1 MFQMVQ
7 SSPLWNG
14 RQNEADADM
23 LLSPNPARFTVER
36 WQFTL
41 LAFALLSL
49 LGLSAFLSI
58 PRSEDPHFPIPIVI
72 TNVILPGADASDVEE
87 LLIKPIED
95 AVDGLDDVKE
105 IRSFAGDGVASIL
118 VEFEWSTKPERKY
131 DEVVREINAI
141 RASLPQGIARL
152 DIRRARTTETNILQV
167 ALVSDT
173 VPWRTMEKISDDL
186 REELD
191 RSFGV
196 RRAEYWGAPRSEA
209 RVAVNTGR
217 LADLKISP
225 TQVSDAL
232 RAAGTDTPVGSVHA
246 GERRFNI
253 KTSGS
258 FDNLDAIGNVP
269 VAAAA
274 GRVVRV
280 RDVADVSWETGEATH
295 LTYFNGKRAM
305 FVTVKQRDNVD
316 VQTVRDGL
324 ATRLD
329 AFEKRLPAGIKME
342 RAFDQSVNVK
352 HRLGNLYRDFGIALG
367 LVLITLLPLGIR
379 AGFVVMLSIPM
390 SLLIGIFALQMAG
403 FTLNQLS
410 IAGFVLAL
418 GLLVDDSI
426 VVTENIAR
434 RIREGEDRVSAAING
449 TAQIGIAVI
458 GCTATLMLAFLPLMF
473 LPEGS
478 GKFIKSLPVTV
489 LLTVAA
495 SLFVSLTVIPFLASR
510 MLKND
515 EDPEGNFL
523 LRRVNGAIHAFYT
536 PILHKALARP
546 WAALGIIMAISFTAF
561 PIIGVIGQSLFP
573 PAGIPQFLIRI
584 ETPEGTS
591 LEKTKQAMNF
601 VETRL
606 ETRKKANEVDW
617 YMSNLG
623 RGNPQIF
630 YNIFQRETASNY
642 AEIAVQ
648 KNGWKG
654 QGSLDW
660 VETLRD
666 DIKGYPGA
674 RFTIVVF
681 ENGPPVEAPIA
692 VRIFGEDLNTLKSL
706 SQQTM
711 ALMESTAGVR
721 DVVNPLRLDRTDI
734 DLGVDTAQAAA
745 LGVPAGAERRIAR
758 LALAGEVAS
767 TFRDDQ
773 GDDYPVIVRL
783 PMSNRNTLEDL
794 DRIYVPTNAGGSTP
808 LSAFATPKLI
818 SSAAVIARVN
828 RERVVTL
835 TAQTQEGFLTATVT
849 ADMLARIT
857 EQIKTPPGFR
867 VELGGQAAAQSE
879 SFSGLGA
886 AFMIALFGILAVL
899 VLEFGKFK
907 TAIVVAGIIP
917 LGIFGAVGALA
928 VTGYSMSFTATIG
941 IIALIGIEIKNSIL
955 LVDFTE
961 QLRRE
966 GVGLMDAIEKAGEIR
981 FLPVLLTSIT
991 AIGGLLPLAFEQSG
1005 LYSPLAIAII
1015 GGLITSTF
1023 LSRVATPVMYYLTAR
1038 DKPDGPSLW
1047 ARLRALVPGN

>member
-1 MFQMVQ
+1 
-7 SSPLWNG
+7 
-14 RQNEADADM
+14 M
-23 LLSPNPARFTVER
+23 LLNPNPARFTVER
-36 WQFTL
+36 WQFTM
-41 LAFALLSL
+41 LAFALLAL
-49 LGLSAFLSI
+49 LGLTAFNSI

-72 TNVILPGADASDVEE
+72 TNVILPGADAQDVEE

-95 AVDGLDDVKE
+95 VVDGLDDVKE
-105 IRSFAGDGVASIL
+105 IRSFAADGVATIL

-141 RASLPQGIARL
+141 RSTLPQGIARI
-152 DIRRARTTETNILQV
+152 DTRRARTTETNILQV

-173 VPWRTMEKISDDL
+173 VPWRTLEKISDDL

-191 RSFGV
+191 RAPGV
-196 RRAEYWGAPRSEA
+196 RKAEYWGVPRSEA
-209 RVAVNTGR
+209 RVAVNSGR

-232 RAAGTDTPVGSVHA
+232 RAAGADTPVGSVHA
-246 GERRFNI
+246 GERRFNV
-253 KTSGS
+253 KTQGS
-258 FDNLDAIGNVP
+258 FDSLEGIGNVS
-269 VAAAA
+269 VVSSG

-280 RDVADVSWETGEATH
+280 RDVADVSWETGEPTH
-295 LTYFNGKRAM
+295 LTFFNGKRAT

-316 VQTVRDGL
+316 VEGVQRGL
-324 ATRLD
+324 VSRLD
-329 AFEKRLPAGIKME
+329 AFEKRLPAGIKLE

-367 LVLITLLPLGIR
+367 LVLITLLPLGLR

-390 SLLIGIFALQMAG
+390 SLLIGIFALQLAG

-449 TAQIGIAVI
+449 TAQIGIAVL
-458 GCTATLMLAFLPLMF
+458 GCTATLMLAFVPLLF

-510 MLKND
+510 VLKNE

-561 PIIGVIGQSLFP
+561 PLMGLIGQSLFP
-573 PAGIPQFLIRI
+573 PAGIPQFLVRV

-591 LEKTKQAMNF
+591 LAKTQQAMNF

-606 ETRKKANEVDW
+606 EARKKIGEVDW

-630 YNIFQRETASNY
+630 YNIFPRETSSNY

-654 QGSLDW
+654 QASLDW
-660 VETLRD
+660 VEKLRD

-674 RFTIVVF
+674 RFTIVIF
-681 ENGPPVEAPIA
+681 ENGPPVEAAIA
-692 VRIFGEDLNTLKSL
+692 VRIFGEDLITLKDL
-706 SQQTM
+706 SKQAMTI
-711 ALMESTAGVR
+711 MEATDGVR

-734 DLGVDTAQAAA
+734 DLGVDTAEAAA

-758 LALAGEVAS
+758 LALAGEPAA

-773 GDDYPVIVRL
+773 GDDYPVMVRL
-783 PMSNRNTLEDL
+783 PMQGRNTLSDL
-794 DRIYVPTNAGGSTP
+794 DRIYVPTTSGGSAA

-835 TAQTQEGFLTATVT
+835 TAQTQDGFLTADVT
-849 ADMLARIT
+849 AQMLERIQN
-857 EQIKTPPGFR
+857 EIKTPPGFR

-886 AFMIALFGILAVL
+886 AFLVALFGIMAVL

-928 VTGYSMSFTATIG
+928 LTGYSMSFTATIG
-941 IIALIGIEIKNSIL
+941 IISLIGIEIKNSIL

-966 GVGLMDAIEKAGEIR
+966 GVGLVDAIEKAGEVR
-981 FLPVLLTSIT
+981 FLPVLLTSVT

-1005 LYSPLAIAII
+1005 LYSPLAISII

-1023 LSRVATPVMYYLTAR
+1023 LARVATPVMYFLTERERPA
-1038 DKPDGPSLW
+1038 GPTLLQ
-1047 ARLRALVPGN
+1047 RLTGLLPKRA

>member
-1 MFQMVQ
+1 
-7 SSPLWNG
+7 
-14 RQNEADADM
+14 M
-23 LLSPNPARFTVER
+23 LLNPNPARFTVER
-36 WQFTL
+36 WQFTM
-41 LAFALLSL
+41 LAFALLAL
-49 LGLSAFLSI
+49 LGLSAFSSI

-72 TNVILPGADASDVEE
+72 TNVILPGADAEDVEE

-95 AVDGLDDVKE
+95 VVDGLDDVKE
-105 IRSFAGDGVASIL
+105 IRAFAADGVASIL

-141 RASLPQGIARL
+141 RSTLPQGIARI
-152 DIRRARTTETNILQV
+152 DIRRARTTETNVLQV

-173 VPWRTMEKISDDL
+173 VPWRTLEKISDDL

-191 RSFGV
+191 RAPGV
-196 RRAEYWGAPRSEA
+196 RKAEYWGAPRSEA
-209 RVAVNTGR
+209 RVAIDAGR
-217 LADLKISP
+217 LADMRISP

-232 RAAGTDTPVGSVHA
+232 RAAGTETPVGSVHA
-246 GERRFNI
+246 GERRFNV
-253 KTSGS
+253 KTQGS
-258 FDNLDAIGNVP
+258 FNSLDAIGNVS
-269 VAAAA
+269 VVSAG

-280 RDVADVSWETGEATH
+280 RDVATVSWETAEPTH
-295 LTYFNGKRAM
+295 LTFFNGKRSM
-305 FVTVKQRDNVD
+305 FITVKQRDNVD
-316 VQTVRDGL
+316 VERVQEGL
-324 ATRLD
+324 VSRLD
-329 AFEKRLPAGIKME
+329 AFEKRLPAGIKLE

-367 LVLITLLPLGIR
+367 LVLITLLPLGLR

-390 SLLIGIFALQMAG
+390 SLLIGVFALQLAG

-449 TAQIGIAVI
+449 TAQIGIAVL
-458 GCTATLMLAFLPLMF
+458 GCTATLMLAFVPLLF

-510 MLKND
+510 VLKND

-523 LRRVNGAIHAFYT
+523 LQRINGAIHSFYT

-546 WAALGIIMAISFTAF
+546 WAALGIVMAISFTAF
-561 PIIGVIGQSLFP
+561 PIMGAIGQSLFP
-573 PAGIPQFLIRI
+573 PAGIPQFLIRV

-591 LEKTKQAMNF
+591 LAKTSEAMKF

-606 ETRKKANEVDW
+606 EARKQKGEVDW

-630 YNIFQRETASNY
+630 YNIFQRETSSNY

-654 QGSLDW
+654 QASLDW
-660 VETLRD
+660 VEALRN

-674 RFTIVVF
+674 RFSLVVF

-692 VRIFGEDLNTLKSL
+692 VRIFGEDLTTLKAL
-706 SQQTM
+706 SQQAM
-711 ALMESTAGVR
+711 GIMESTTGIR

-734 DLGVDTAQAAA
+734 DLGVDTAKAAA
-745 LGVPAGAERRIAR
+745 LGVAAGTERRMAR
-758 LALAGEVAS
+758 LALAGETAA
-767 TFRDDQ
+767 TFRDGQ
-773 GDDYPVIVRL
+773 GDDYPVTVRL
-783 PMSNRNTLEDL
+783 PMQGRNNLGDL
-794 DRIYVPTNAGGSTP
+794 DQIYVPTNTGGSTA
-808 LSAFATPKLI
+808 LASFASPKLI

-835 TAQTQEGFLTATVT
+835 TAQTKDGFLTANVT
-849 ADMLARIT
+849 DAMLTRIKN
-857 EQIKTPPGFR
+857 EIKVPPGFR

-886 AFMIALFGILAVL
+886 AFMVALFGILAVL

-928 VTGYSMSFTATIG
+928 ITGYSMSFTATIG

-961 QLRRE
+961 QLRHE
-966 GVGLMDAIEKAGEIR
+966 GMGLMDAIEKAGEVR
-981 FLPVLLTSIT
+981 FLPVLLTSVT

-1005 LYSPLAIAII
+1005 LYSPLAISII

-1023 LSRVATPVMYYLTAR
+1023 LARVATPVMYFLTAR
-1038 DKPDGPSLW
+1038 DKPEGPTFLQ
-1047 ARLRALVPGN
+1047 RLGQKLGGLLPKRA

>member
-1 MFQMVQ
+1 MARVSLL
-7 SSPLWNG
+7 SSDKAS
-14 RQNEADADM
+14 EACAHM
-23 LLSPNPARFTVER
+23 LLNPNPAKFTVQR

-49 LGLSAFLSI
+49 LGLSAFSSI

-72 TNVILPGADASDVEE
+72 TNVILPGADAQDVEE

-95 AVDGLDDVKE
+95 VIDGLDDVKE
-105 IRSFAGDGVASIL
+105 IRSFAADGLASIV
-118 VEFEWSTKPERKY
+118 VEFEWSTNPERKY
-131 DEVVREINAI
+131 DEVVREINAV
-141 RASLPQGIARL
+141 RSTLPQGVARL

-173 VPWRTMEKISDDL
+173 VPWRTLEKIADDL

-191 RSFGV
+191 RSSGV
-196 RRAEYWGAPRSEA
+196 RKAEYWGAPRSEA
-209 RVAVNTGR
+209 RVSVNAGR
-217 LADLKISP
+217 LAELRLSP
-225 TQVSDAL
+225 NQVSDAL
-232 RAAGTDTPVGSVHA
+232 RASGTDTPVGSVHA
-246 GERRFNI
+246 GERRFNV
-253 KTSGS
+253 KTEGS
-258 FDNLDAIGNVP
+258 FDSLEAIGNVP
-269 VAAAA
+269 VTSAN

-280 RDVADVSWETGEATH
+280 RDVADVSWETAEATH
-295 LTYFNGKRAM
+295 LTFFNGARAM

-316 VQTVRDGL
+316 VQIVRDGL
-324 ATRLD
+324 ATRLN
-329 AFEKRLPAGIKME
+329 AFEKRLPAGVKLE

-379 AGFVVMLSIPM
+379 AGLVVMLSIPM
-390 SLLIGIFALQMAG
+390 SLLIGVFALQMAG

-410 IAGFVLAL
+410 IAGFVLSL

-458 GCTATLMLAFLPLMF
+458 GCTACLMLAFVPLLF

-478 GKFIKSLPVTV
+478 GQFIKSLPVTV

-523 LRRVNGAIHAFYT
+523 LQRVNNAIHSFYT

-546 WAALGIIMAISFTAF
+546 WIALGMIMAVSFTAF
-561 PIIGVIGQSLFP
+561 PIIGLIGQSLFP
-573 PAGIPQFLIRI
+573 PAGIPQFLIRV

-591 LEKTKQAMNF
+591 LEKTRSAMNF
-601 VETRL
+601 AETRL
-606 ETRKKANEVDW
+606 EARKKAGEVDW

-630 YNIFQRETASNY
+630 YNIFQRETSSNY

-654 QGSLDW
+654 QASLDW
-660 VETLRD
+660 IEALRTD
-666 DIKGYPGA
+666 LKGFPGA
-674 RFTIVVF
+674 RFTVVVF

-692 VRIFGEDLNTLKSL
+692 VRIFGEDLTTLKAL

-711 ALMESTAGVR
+711 ALMEATPGVR

-734 DLGVDTAQAAA
+734 DLGVDTAEAAA
-745 LGVPAGAERRIAR
+745 LGVPAGSERRIAR
-758 LALAGEVAS
+758 LALAGEAAS

-773 GDDYPVIVRL
+773 GDDYPVVVRL
-783 PMSNRNTLEDL
+783 PMGTRNSLEDL
-794 DRIYVPTNAGGSTP
+794 DRIYVPTNAGGSAP
-808 LSAFATPKLI
+808 LSSFATPRLT
-818 SSAAVIARVN
+818 SNAAVIARVN

-835 TAQTQEGFLTATVT
+835 TAQTQEGFLTASVT
-849 ADMLARIT
+849 GDVLERIT
-857 EQIKTPPGFR
+857 NQVKTPPGFR

-886 AFMIALFGILAVL
+886 AFLVAIFGILAVL

-928 VTGYSMSFTATIG
+928 LTGYSMSFTATIG

-966 GVGLMDAIEKAGEIR
+966 GMGLMDAIERAGEVR
-981 FLPVLLTSIT
+981 FLPVLLTSVT

-1015 GGLITSTF
+1015 GGLFTSTF

-1038 DKPDGPSLW
+1038 DKPEGPSLVE
-1047 ARLRALVPGN
+1047 RVMGLRTLFAAK

>member
-1 MFQMVQ
+1 
-7 SSPLWNG
+7 
-14 RQNEADADM
+14 M
-23 LLSPNPARFTVER
+23 LLNPNPARFTVER

-41 LAFALLSL
+41 LAFALLAL
-49 LGLSAFLSI
+49 LGLSAFSSI

-72 TNVILPGADASDVEE
+72 TNVILPGADAEDVEE

-95 AVDGLDDVKE
+95 VIDGLDDVKE
-105 IRSFAGDGVASIL
+105 IRSFAADGVASII

-141 RASLPQGIARL
+141 RSTLPQGIARL
-152 DIRRARTTETNILQV
+152 DIRRARTTETNVLQV
-167 ALVSDT
+167 ALVSKT
-173 VPWRTMEKISDDL
+173 VPWRTFEKISDDL

-191 RSFGV
+191 RAPGV

-209 RVAVNTGR
+209 RVAINSGR
-217 LADLKISP
+217 LAEMRISP

-232 RAAGTDTPVGSVHA
+232 RSASTETPVGSVHA
-246 GERRFNI
+246 GERRFNV
-253 KTSGS
+253 KTQGS
-258 FDNLDAIGNVP
+258 FDGLEAIGSVP
-269 VAAAA
+269 VVSAG

-280 RDVADVSWETGEATH
+280 RDIADVSWETSEANH
-295 LTYFNGKRAM
+295 LAFFNGQRAM
-305 FVTVKQRDNVD
+305 FITVKQRDNVD
-316 VQTVRDGL
+316 VQKVRDGL
-324 ATRLD
+324 ASRLD
-329 AFEKRLPAGIKME
+329 AFEKRLPAGVRLE
-342 RAFDQSVNVK
+342 RAFDQSVNVS

-367 LVLITLLPLGIR
+367 LVLITLLPLGLR

-390 SLLIGIFALQMAG
+390 SLLIGIFALQVAG

-449 TAQIGIAVI
+449 TAQIGIAVL
-458 GCTATLMLAFLPLMF
+458 GCTATLMLAFVPLLF

-478 GKFIKSLPVTV
+478 GQFIKSLPVTV

-510 MLKND
+510 VLKNE

-523 LRRVNGAIHAFYT
+523 LKKVNGGIQAFYT

-546 WAALGIIMAISFTAF
+546 WAALGIIMAISLTAI
-561 PIIGVIGQSLFP
+561 PIMGVIGQSLFP

-591 LEKTKQAMNF
+591 LAKTNEAMTF
-601 VETRL
+601 AESRL
-606 ETRKKANEVDW
+606 EARKQKGEIDW

-654 QGSLDW
+654 QASLDW
-660 VETLRD
+660 VEGLRGD
-666 DIKGYPGA
+666 LEGYPGA
-674 RFTIVVF
+674 RFTLVVF
-681 ENGPPVEAPIA
+681 ENGPPVEAAIA
-692 VRIFGEDLNTLKSL
+692 LRIFGEDLQTLKAL
-706 SQQTM
+706 SQQAM
-711 ALMESTAGVR
+711 SIMESSGGAR

-734 DLGVDTAQAAA
+734 DLGVDTAEAAA
-745 LGVPAGAERRIAR
+745 LGVVAGAERRIAR
-758 LALAGEVAS
+758 LALAGENAA
-767 TFRDDQ
+767 TLRDSQ

-783 PMSNRNTLEDL
+783 PMQGRNTLGDL
-794 DRIYVPTNAGGSTP
+794 DKIFVPTNAGGSAA
-808 LSAFATPKLI
+808 LSSFATPKLI
-818 SSAAVIARVN
+818 SGPAVIARVN

-835 TAQTQEGFLTATVT
+835 TAQTKDGFLTTSVT
-849 ADMLARIT
+849 ADILARVQQ
-857 EQIKTPPGFR
+857 EIKVPPGFR
-867 VELGGQAAAQSE
+867 IELGGQAAAQAE

-886 AFMIALFGILAVL
+886 AFLVALFGILAVL

-907 TAIVVAGIIP
+907 TAMVVAGIIP

-928 VTGYSMSFTATIG
+928 ITGYSMSFTATIG

-1015 GGLITSTF
+1015 GGLVTSTF
-1023 LSRVATPVMYYLTAR
+1023 LARVATPVMYYLTER
-1038 DKPDGPSLW
+1038 ERPPGPTLLN
-1047 ARLRALVPGN
+1047 RLTTLMPKRA

>member
-1 MFQMVQ
+1 
-7 SSPLWNG
+7 
-14 RQNEADADM
+14 M
-23 LLSPNPARFTVER
+23 LLKPNPARFTVER
-36 WQFTL
+36 WQFTMLAFGL
-41 LAFALLSL
+41 LAL
-49 LGLSAFLSI
+49 LGLSAFSSI

-72 TNVILPGADASDVEE
+72 TNVILPGADAQDVEE

-95 AVDGLDDVKE
+95 VIDGLDDVKE
-105 IRSFAGDGVASIL
+105 IRAFAADGVASIV
-118 VEFEWSTKPERKY
+118 VEFEWNTRPERKY

-141 RASLPQGIARL
+141 RSTLPQGIARI

-167 ALVSDT
+167 ALVSQS
-173 VPWRTMEKISDDL
+173 VPWRTLEKISDDL

-191 RSFGV
+191 RAPGV
-196 RRAEYWGAPRSEA
+196 RKSEYWGAPRTEA
-209 RVAVNTGR
+209 RVAVNSGR

-232 RAAGTDTPVGSVHA
+232 RAAGADTPVGSVHA
-246 GERRFNI
+246 GERRFNV
-253 KTSGS
+253 KTQGS
-258 FDNLDAIGNVP
+258 FDNLEAIGNVS
-269 VAAAA
+269 VVSAA

-280 RDVADVSWETGEATH
+280 SDVADVSWETSEANH
-295 LTYFNGKRAM
+295 LTFFNGKRAT

-316 VQTVRDGL
+316 VERVRDGL
-324 ATRLD
+324 AARLD
-329 AFEKRLPAGIKME
+329 AFEKRLPAGVKLE

-390 SLLIGIFALQMAG
+390 SLLIGVFALQLAG

-410 IAGFVLAL
+410 IAGFVLSL

-449 TAQIGIAVI
+449 TAQIGIAVL
-458 GCTATLMLAFLPLMF
+458 GCTATLMLAFVPLLF

-478 GKFIKSLPVTV
+478 GQFIRSLPVTV

-510 MLKND
+510 VLKNE

-523 LRRVNGAIHAFYT
+523 LQRVNGAIHAFYT

-546 WAALGIIMAISFTAF
+546 WAALGIILAISLTAI
-561 PIIGVIGQSLFP
+561 PILGSIGQSLFP
-573 PAGIPQFLIRI
+573 PAGIPQFLVRV
-584 ETPEGTS
+584 ETPEGSS
-591 LEKTKQAMNF
+591 LSKTNEAMRF
-601 VETRL
+601 VESRL
-606 ETRKKANEVDW
+606 EERKQKGQVDW

-630 YNIFQRETASNY
+630 YNIFQRETSSNY

-654 QGSLDW
+654 QASMDW
-660 VETLRD
+660 IEDLRED
-666 DIKGYPGA
+666 LKGYPGA
-674 RFTIVVF
+674 RFTLVVF
-681 ENGPPVEAPIA
+681 ENGPPVEAAIA
-692 VRIFGEDLNTLKSL
+692 VRIFGEDLVTLKAL
-706 SQQTM
+706 SRQAMTI
-711 ALMESTAGVR
+711 MESTDGVR

-734 DLGVDTAQAAA
+734 DLGVDTAEAAA

-758 LALAGEVAS
+758 LALAGEAAA

-773 GDDYPVIVRL
+773 GDDYPVMVRL
-783 PMSNRNTLEDL
+783 PMQGRNTLEDL
-794 DRIYVPTNAGGSTP
+794 DRIYVPTNAGGLAA
-808 LSAFATPKLI
+808 LSSFATPKLV

-835 TAQTQEGFLTATVT
+835 TAQTKDGFLTADVT
-849 ADMLARIT
+849 ADMLSRVQN
-857 EQIKTPPGFR
+857 EIKVPPGFR

-886 AFMIALFGILAVL
+886 AFMVALFGIMAVL

-907 TAIVVAGIIP
+907 TALVVAGIIP

-928 VTGYSMSFTATIG
+928 LTGYSMSFTATIG

-966 GVGLMDAIEKAGEIR
+966 GVGLEDAIEKAGEVR
-981 FLPVLLTSIT
+981 FLPVLLTSVT

-1015 GGLITSTF
+1015 GGLVTSTF
-1023 LSRVATPVMYYLTAR
+1023 LARVATPVMYFLTER
-1038 DKPDGPSLW
+1038 EKPAGPSL
-1047 ARLRALVPGN
+1047 RDRFRSLVLNRS